1 MRYRRRRSAGS
12 GGRARHARRSGLF
25 ASVPVCKFVLCELRE
40 ASMRFL
46 VKVAIPVEAGNAAA
60 KKDGFK
66 VIQTILEQQKPE
78 AAYFIAEGGRR
89 TGILVIDMKDPS
101 DLPRI
106 AEPWFLALNA
116 SIEATPAMIPEDL
129 AKAAPAIEQAVK
141 AFG

>member
-1 MRYRRRRSAGS
+1 
-12 GGRARHARRSGLF
+12 
-25 ASVPVCKFVLCELRE
+25 
-40 ASMRFL
+40 MRFL
-46 VKVAIPVEAGNAAA
+46 VKISFPVEAGNAAA

-78 AAYFIAEGGRR
+78 AAYFITDGGRR
-89 TGILVIDMKDPS
+89 TGILIIDMKDPS

-129 AKAAPAIEQAVK
+129 AKAASAIEQAVK